1 MIIYYFTLHKQ
12 KIIAILLEI
21 TGKKLTYPYREQSQK
36 KNKKIS
42 APGCHPPSHK
52 ATEGKPG

>member
-21 TGKKLTYPYREQSQK
+21 TGKKLTYPYREQSL
-36 KNKKIS
+36 
-42 APGCHPPSHK
+42 C
-52 ATEGKPG
+52 